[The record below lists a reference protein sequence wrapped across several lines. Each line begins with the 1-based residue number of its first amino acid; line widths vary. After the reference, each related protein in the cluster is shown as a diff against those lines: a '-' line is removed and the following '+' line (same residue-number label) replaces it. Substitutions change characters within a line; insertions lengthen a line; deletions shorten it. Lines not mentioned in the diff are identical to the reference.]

1 VGLSLHPVWSSSLV
15 CPQLCGSGD
24 SSGCLVVYVAAEF
37 GRVKFNFRVNLGLML
52 GSAQGPMRPL
62 VIN

>member
-1 VGLSLHPVWSSSLV
+1 V